1 MYNIMQVVKRSG
13 EKEPVLFDKIS
24 NRLNKLL
31 WNIDKNS
38 VDCSKIAQKIVSSI
52 YDGIHTK
59 TLDELASETSQSM
72 IVNHPNYGKL
82 ASRIII
88 SNMHKNTDSNILNV
102 YTILFDKK
110 LISSDFFDII
120 KNHHNELQKIVDYD
134 MDYNFDYF
142 GFKTLEKSYLLK
154 IDNLIIER
162 PQHLFLRVCIQIH
175 GDDMSKV

>member
-88 SNMHKNTDSNILNV
+88 SNMHKNTDFILIF
-102 YTILFDKK
+102 T
-110 LISSDFFDII
+110 
-120 KNHHNELQKIVDYD
+120 
-134 MDYNFDYF
+134 
-142 GFKTLEKSYLLK
+142 
-154 IDNLIIER
+154 
-162 PQHLFLRVCIQIH
+162 
-175 GDDMSKV
+175 